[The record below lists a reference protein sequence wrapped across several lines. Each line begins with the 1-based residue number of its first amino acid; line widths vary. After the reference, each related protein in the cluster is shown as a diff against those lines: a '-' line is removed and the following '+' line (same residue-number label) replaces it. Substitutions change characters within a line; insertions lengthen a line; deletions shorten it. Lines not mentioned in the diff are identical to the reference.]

1 MAIYKDTGKTFYVYA
16 YLRRNG
22 SPYYI
27 GKGSRNRAWTK
38 GKGEVYP
45 PKDKNRI
52 VICESNLT
60 DVGSLAIERRL
71 IRWYGRKDNTTGI
84 LRNKTDGGDGSAGS
98 VRSVEFSRTQS
109 ARCKGKKLKKHSLP
123 DNLAKSLRQK
133 GRSLP
138 QHALEKSVEV
148 RKGVPLTTEHK
159 EKLKVAK
166 TGVSRSEESCKKQ
179 SITMTGK
186 KRPEH
191 SMALMGRSRPT
202 VICPHCNK
210 QGGINNMSRWH
221 FDNCKNKT
229 NMVKGP
235 EEK

>member
-71 IRWYGRKDNTTGI
+71 IRWYGRKDLSTGI
-84 LRNKTDGGDGSAGS
+84 LRNMTNGGDGATGY
-98 VRSVEFSRTQS
+98 
-109 ARCKGKKLKKHSLP
+109 KH
-123 DNLAKSLRQK
+123 
-133 GRSLP
+133 
-138 QHALEKSVEV
+138 
-148 RKGVPLTTEHK
+148 TEETK
-159 EKLKVAK
+159 EKLSNLWSGKSHSK
-166 TGVSRSEESCKKQ
+166 ESKENAFLF
-179 SITMTGK
+179 T
-186 KRPEH
+186 
-191 SMALMGRSRPT
+191 
-202 VICPHCNK
+202 
-210 QGGINNMSRWH
+210 
-221 FDNCKNKT
+221 
-229 NMVKGP
+229 
-235 EEK
+235 